1 MNSRTTQTPE
11 RSVADV
17 LMEIKDELRD
27 FIETRYEL
35 FRSELN
41 EGLSTLKSAAPLAI
55 AALIL
60 FGTAYLLLTLAL
72 VAVIAVAFWNSPY
85 HWFFAFLIVGV
96 VWALTAGILAF
107 LVRNDL
113 RTRGLFPK
121 KIVEVLKRDKRW
133 LQNEAK
139 GHPAV

>member
-1 MNSRTTQTPE
+1 MSSRTTQAPE

-27 FIETRYEL
+27 FVETRYEL
-35 FRSELN
+35 LRSELH
-41 EGLSTLKSAAPLAI
+41 EALSTVKSAAPLAV
-55 AALIL
+55 AAAI
-60 FGTAYLLLTLAL
+60 FFATAYFLLTLAL

-96 VWALTAGILAF
+96 VWAITGGILAF

-121 KIVEVLKRDKRW
+121 KTVEVLKRDKRW
-133 LQNEAK
+133 LQNEVK
-139 GHPAV
+139 GHVV